1 MNSSA
6 FWWADTRRV
15 RPQCREPADRGQPS
29 SQCHA
34 PPCLLTATAPSQTA
48 SRCWVTPSWCART
61 RNRQA
66 LVRSEQALLDR
77 PASTRLSSF
86 RGVASGAAAP
96 SLEQQRA
103 VVVPCELRGPSSA
116 ALLLAVRD
124 CASHGWQ
131 RRLPAGQVQAGVPGR
146 PGAAHSRVVVS
157 SGAAAGRPR
166 THRDS
171 AHCLPPAPQSVGKTS
186 IITRFVYDKFD
197 AQYQARVWGPPQD
210 SAAPPPLPSCAE
222 TQLHPLLPGC
232 RRPLA

>member
-1 MNSSA
+1 MEVGWKLWAGLKSLAGHVIGNKGSA
-6 FWWADTRRV
+6 
-15 RPQCREPADRGQPS
+15 
-29 SQCHA
+29 
-34 PPCLLTATAPSQTA
+34 
-48 SRCWVTPSWCART
+48 TPHHP
-61 RNRQA
+61 
-66 LVRSEQALLDR
+66 LVRSEQALVDR

-131 RRLPAGQVQAGVPGR
+131 RRLPAGQVQAGIPGR
-146 PGAAHSRVVVS
+146 PGAAHSRVVPA

-171 AHCLPPAPQSVGKTS
+171 AHCLPPAPRAWARRASSHASCTTNLMRS
-186 IITRFVYDKFD
+186 TRRVCG
-197 AQYQARVWGPPQD
+197 ARPRT
-210 SAAPPPLPSCAE
+210 APPRRPCCAE
-222 TQLHPLLPGC
+222 TLLHPLLPGC